1 MHNTFR
7 AILAMTTFLVTGAL
21 SSCNHT
27 DELEPESPAPQIVFL
42 FSPGGLGDMSYND
55 RILEGVQRFKMEN
68 GDIDIYIYS
77 PESLQEA
84 EKIFADWLER
94 PQINPAKR
102 NVMVVKNEM
111 RLLKQKRNVLQI

>member
-84 EKIFADWLER
+84 EKILRTGER
-94 PQINPAKR
+94 PQSSIPVLLYWVAVIMSQWR
-102 NVMVVKNEM
+102 NFIWQNTT
-111 RLLKQKRNVLQI
+111 

>member
-1 MHNTFR
+1 
-7 AILAMTTFLVTGAL
+7 
-21 SSCNHT
+21 
-27 DELEPESPAPQIVFL
+27 
-42 FSPGGLGDMSYND
+42 MSYND

-94 PQINPAKR
+94 PQSSIPVLFVLGSSDYEPMAELYLAEHDLTPNKSIL
-102 NVMVVKNEM
+102 
-111 RLLKQKRNVLQI
+111 LLKAGNSIRTRTSIPSRFRCSGLHTLQEYVQENVLR

>member
-1 MHNTFR
+1 
-7 AILAMTTFLVTGAL
+7 MTTFLVTGAL

-84 EKIFADWLER
+84 EKIL
-94 PQINPAKR
+94 QTGL
-102 NVMVVKNEM
+102 NVPKAAYPCF
-111 RLLKQKRNVLQI
+111 LY